1 MMIIVDMIIMAIKVI
16 LITVHKMYLLE
27 FLTMTHL
34 RRNSGP
40 AIPLMAIL
48 MRFIDFEELPFDS
61 YGEKYIYTCLH
72 LSRWTFKR

>member
-1 MMIIVDMIIMAIKVI
+1 MMIIVDMIIMAIK
-16 LITVHKMYLLE
+16 VHKMYLLE

-48 MRFIDFEELPFDS
+48 MRFINFEELPFDS

-72 LSRWTFKR
+72 LS